1 MRLRTGDTVTIDHHI
16 FGAKVVAQSKDRK
29 RIKVKYH
36 CPNKGRVIRCVE
48 LNQITKD

>member
-1 MRLRTGDTVTIDHHI
+1 MRLKTGDSVTIDHQV
-16 FGAKVVAQSKDRK
+16 FGAKVVAQSKDGK

-36 CPNKGRVIRCVE
+36 CPREGQIIRYVQ

>member
-1 MRLRTGDTVTIDHHI
+1 MKLRTGDTVTIDHLI
-16 FGAKVVAQSKDRK
+16 FGAKVVARSKDGE

-36 CPNKGRVIRCVE
+36 CPKNGQIVRSVK